1 MTLFTIK
8 PLVIERKRGRHLLIR
23 ESLNP
28 AIFVAMMDDG
38 VVAATLTSRRRIAQ
52 STSKDGGYSVMDF
65 FF

>member
-1 MTLFTIK
+1 M
-8 PLVIERKRGRHLLIR
+8 IR